1 MKYVTLF
8 LLISCRMTGA
18 FKDSIFIIPTEFGVI
33 QCEKQHSTKEFLNCT
48 RQVTN
53 EKIASVQIG
62 DNTIVLEQHK
72 EDL

>member
-1 MKYVTLF
+1 MKYLTLF
-8 LLISCRMTGA
+8 LLISCRTTGA

-62 DNTIVLEQHK
+62 ENTIVIEQYK